1 VHSDCSCPLPLQPYR
16 SHIHILLCDSPTSLC
31 GSLLVWAPYSESSP
45 DHHFETRCYV
55 TFNSPFSL
63 SWGLDSV
70 ATLPI
75 SHKHLFFLHLC
86 PLNGIYIYVC
96 VRIHTHTYT
105 HTCLVLEL
113 QVWATMPGFFFW
125 LGEGRAC
132 LIWLWIDWLILF
144 LSVELSLI
152 CSHYSRACLFVS
164 NVLFTVYIM
173 ELWINQL
180 VGVQSEWRLY
190 INEALPQTSQ
200 CNLSESSKAYCILYY
215 IIVVLLHTNSL
226 KKITKIN
233 RHIPWFGISQ

>member
-1 VHSDCSCPLPLQPYR
+1 MP
-16 SHIHILLCDSPTSLC
+16 
-31 GSLLVWAPYSESSP
+31 
-45 DHHFETRCYV
+45 FEW
-55 TFNSPFSL
+55 N
-63 SWGLDSV
+63 
-70 ATLPI
+70 
-75 SHKHLFFLHLC
+75 
-86 PLNGIYIYVC
+86 IYIC
-96 VRIHTHTYT
+96 LCAHTHTHI
-105 HTCLVLEL
+105 HTYMLSAGITGMSHNA
-113 QVWATMPGFFFW
+113 WFFFW